1 MGRIHY
7 CAEPSNPSKSC
18 KARGS
23 DLRVHFKNTRE
34 TAQAIKHMT
43 LNRAVRF
50 LKNVIEKK
58 EIVPFRRFNGGV
70 GRKAQVKNWRHT
82 QGRWPVKSANF
93 LLQLLRNAESNAEY
107 RGLDTDHLTIDHIVV
122 QQASKMRR
130 RTYRAHGR
138 INPYMSSPCHIEVIL
153 TERDDVVTKPTEEET
168 FSKKKKES
176 KKKQKRQL
184 AREKLSEVEKERHEL
199 AQSNDA
205 LKSGILELKLKE
217 TTAMVS
223 EKYAMEKM
231 EWSSEQVRHLKKEL
245 ASMEGKHYETTKSL
259 KEEIEALKEE
269 LQLKELQVESLQSLQ
284 SAQRQETAELRAQ
297 LEKNSSCQVQDEK
310 ELRCAIKREYSQQ
323 IAKLIQPAI
332 SSLKEDILSIVV
344 ILNEM
349 SCCVSVMREEKAK
362 VDELIKEKMC
372 NTNNY
377 FAHLVLRH
385 SGEIKKKERLI
396 ERLKMENAS
405 LLSEVE
411 AKTRVSLTNEQIIE
425 LVPNVSGLISSLDPY
440 VSLSQFFEKYL
451 QLAAEKKEVSVK
463 VRFLENQLKNLLELV
478 AEWQPKIERQTN
490 RLEEMKLAYARSS
503 ALVEQL
509 KHELA
514 NLPYEYDVKIMELN
528 STKAKLE
535 DCIQENTDL
544 KIVVSNFLKE
554 DARNS
559 CSTEEIDFEPYSNVE
574 ELIKQNHRLMN
585 MLRLAY
591 KERKEAVN
599 LAVEVQCGEVK
610 RSLEDQSQQL
620 KLEKEINAK
629 LGTVIRRLRDD
640 LQRSQAQVHDLVAVA
655 NVRSQLDKASACV
668 VEFEDE
674 SNSTVQA
681 LRQQVQLLTVELEQ
695 LRKSSVLEKQQHADV
710 DAQQMERRT
719 MPPVEVQVGLE
730 RARRLGAE
738 AIADAVQWR
747 EKRMMSELMDV
758 RRRWA
763 KDVRRGMWKD
773 EKARRMRSRVR
784 RLKAECRAAHSRLR
798 LLAEADAL
806 RDRMEVSRVNASAA
820 SLTELTGALRKAL
833 LERDRLRLRE
843 YGLKREMKDA
853 IQENQWRQE
862 AEKLASQHEV
872 TRRFIREMSEK
883 LLNTKR
889 RNEELC
895 KQLDAVEE
903 SKLRCQQLEAE
914 LINLRAEFKRRNEIM
929 EQEKQQEQQEQQ
941 QQEQEQQR
949 QDKEQE
955 NTDLPANVRKLQ
967 QTALRLKQQLSAKE
981 IEIEQTSQA
990 LEQAGREVHVMLCHM
1005 GVNDSDVSSTGQTTV
1020 QQLAVALTKLR
1031 ERMLHRHGSESVPAS
1046 TPTDRSSAEIPTV
1059 PTSAGPLAV
1068 GRAAPVQLVCA
1079 LPTVRQVVTPKPP
1092 PTVASIRPLDPRTDH
1107 AISDPTEQAD
1117 VEQQRSP
1124 ANSHTQL
1131 LATCRAEI
1139 SVGTNTSSTSS
1150 TSVSS
1155 STVDNG
1161 ADGAGTVPTH
1171 GIGSPCSPSSLV
1183 TTTAD
1188 DEFQPAVKRV
1198 QLNVMMTQC
1207 QAVGS
1212 SFEEIIQPLVEQSAD
1227 DIAEEP
1233 QSTISQIDDL
1243 QSVEN
1248 SSTANISMESTKDNS
1263 DSSVANEKSPSLNVQ
1278 LGNSEANEPAVSGTA
1293 DPQIQPT
1300 DKPNRTISRQPI
1312 VWTDPASPAASQDVK
1327 QKIPQGSSCHSPIIA
1342 WSTWKGKLLNS
1353 SSPIKLLRVL
1363 GFVLFNN
1370 CCCCVEL
1377 LIPLAI
1383 PASNCLQPWRSQLVQ
1398 SPVLRYDCARN

>member
-107 RGLDTDHLTIDHIVV
+107 RGLDTDHLIIDHIVV

-153 TERDDVVTKPTEEET
+153 TEKEDVVTKPTEEET

-184 AREKLSEVEKERHEL
+184 AREYEMELEKEDEIQRLLEKLSEVEKERHEL

-217 TTAMVS
+217 TSAMVS

-231 EWSSEQVRHLKKEL
+231 EWSSEQVRLLKKEL
-245 ASMEGKHYETTKSL
+245 ASMEAKHYETTKSL

-269 LQLKELQVESLQSLQ
+269 LHLKELQAESLQSLQ
-284 SAQRQETAELRAQ
+284 SAHRQETAELRAQ
-297 LEKNSSCQVQDEK
+297 LEKSSSNHVQDET
-310 ELRCAIKREYSQQ
+310 ELKCAIKREYSQQ
-323 IAKLIQPAI
+323 IVKLIQPAI
-332 SSLKEDILSIVV
+332 SSFKEDILSLVV
-344 ILNEM
+344 VLNEM

-362 VDELIKEKMC
+362 MDELIKKKVC
-372 NTNNY
+372 NTNHY
-377 FAHLVLRH
+377 FEQLVSRH
-385 SGEIKKKERLI
+385 SGEIKKKERII
-396 ERLKMENAS
+396 ERLKLENAS

-411 AKTRVSLTNEQIIE
+411 AKSRVSLTNEQIIE

-440 VSLSQFFEKYL
+440 VSVSQFFEKYL
-451 QLAAEKKEVSVK
+451 QLAAEKKEISVK

-478 AEWQPKIERQTN
+478 AEWQPKIERQAN

-535 DCIQENTDL
+535 DCIQENNDL

-559 CSTEEIDFEPYSNVE
+559 SSNKEIGFEPYCNVE

-610 RSLEDQSQQL
+610 RSLADQSQQL
-620 KLEKEINAK
+620 KLEKEINTK

-640 LQRSQAQVHDLVAVA
+640 LQRSQGQVRDLVAVA

-681 LRQQVQLLTVELEQ
+681 LRQQVQLLNVELEQ
-695 LRKSSVLEKQQHADV
+695 LRKSSVLEKQQHV
-710 DAQQMERRT
+710 HDAQRSERGT
-719 MPPVEVQVGLE
+719 MPSVEVQAGLE
-730 RARRLGAE
+730 RAKRLGAE
-738 AIADAVQWR
+738 AIADALQWR
-747 EKRMMSELMDV
+747 EKRMMSELMDL
-758 RRRWA
+758 RRRWT
-763 KDVRRGMWKD
+763 KDVRRVMWKD
-773 EKARRMRSRVR
+773 EKARRLSSRVR

-914 LINLRAEFKRRNEIM
+914 LTNLRAEFKRRNEMI
-929 EQEKQQEQQEQQ
+929 EQEKQKQPQHQQLEQEQQ
-941 QQEQEQQR
+941 QEHEQQR
-949 QDKEQE
+949 QDKGQE
-955 NTDLPANVRKLQ
+955 IPDLPANVRKLQ

-981 IEIEQTSQA
+981 VEIEQTSQA
-990 LEQAGREVHVMLCHM
+990 LEQAGREVTAMLCHM

-1020 QQLAVALTKLR
+1020 QQLAVALAKLR
-1031 ERMLHRHGSESVPAS
+1031 TVLHRHGSESLPAS
-1046 TPTDRSSAEIPTV
+1046 ASTERSSTEMPTV
-1059 PTSAGPLAV
+1059 PTSSGPLTV

-1107 AISDPTEQAD
+1107 AISDPGEQAD

-1124 ANSHTQL
+1124 ANSHSQVV
-1131 LATCRAEI
+1131 ATCRAEI

-1161 ADGAGTVPTH
+1161 ADGAGTVSAH

-1188 DEFQPAVKRV
+1188 DDFQPAVKRA
-1198 QLNVMMTQC
+1198 QLNLMMTQC

-1212 SFEEIIQPLVEQSAD
+1212 SFEEVTQPLVQQSAD
-1227 DIAEEP
+1227 DVAEEP
-1233 QSTISQIDDL
+1233 QSTNSQTDYL
-1243 QSVEN
+1243 QSTEN
-1248 SSTANISMESTKDNS
+1248 NSTANISMESTKDSS
-1263 DSSVANEKSPSLNVQ
+1263 DSSGTNEKSSSLSVQ
-1278 LGNSEANEPAVSGTA
+1278 LGDSEVNEPAVSGTA
-1293 DPQIQPT
+1293 DPEKPAT

-1312 VWTDPASPAASQDVK
+1312 VWTDPASPVPSQDVK
-1327 QKIPQGSSCHSPIIA
+1327 QKISQVVFRGAVRRGQAVTRRP
-1342 WSTWKGKLLNS
+1342 
-1353 SSPIKLLRVL
+1353 LR
-1363 GFVLFNN
+1363 GRRGR
-1370 CCCCVEL
+1370 
-1377 LIPLAI
+1377 
-1383 PASNCLQPWRSQLVQ
+1383 ASF
-1398 SPVLRYDCARN
+1398 

>member
-297 LEKNSSCQVQDEK
+297 LEKNSSCQV
-310 ELRCAIKREYSQQ
+310 
-323 IAKLIQPAI
+323 PAI

-385 SGEIKKKERLI
+385 SGEIKKK
-396 ERLKMENAS
+396 
-405 LLSEVE
+405 
-411 AKTRVSLTNEQIIE
+411 VSLTNEQIIE

-463 VRFLENQLKNLLELV
+463 LV

-544 KIVVSNFLKE
+544 KIVVNQITFPFNAM
-554 DARNS
+554 D
-559 CSTEEIDFEPYSNVE
+559 EIYCQFSFSNVE

-895 KQLDAVEE
+895 KQLDA
-903 SKLRCQQLEAE
+903 
-914 LINLRAEFKRRNEIM
+914 
-929 EQEKQQEQQEQQ
+929 
-941 QQEQEQQR
+941 
-949 QDKEQE
+949 
-955 NTDLPANVRKLQ
+955 

-1383 PASNCLQPWRSQLVQ
+1383 PASNCLQPWRSQLVLFDFFFVQ

>member
-107 RGLDTDHLTIDHIVV
+107 RGLDTDHLIIDHIVV

-153 TERDDVVTKPTEEET
+153 TEKEDVVTKPTEEET

-231 EWSSEQVRHLKKEL
+231 EWSSEQIRLLKKEL

-269 LQLKELQVESLQSLQ
+269 LHLKELQAETLQSLQ
-284 SAQRQETAELRAQ
+284 SAHRQETAELRAQ
-297 LEKNSSCQVQDEK
+297 LEKSSSNHVQDETG
-310 ELRCAIKREYSQQ
+310 LRCAIKREYSQQ

-332 SSLKEDILSIVV
+332 SSLKEDILSLVV
-344 ILNEM
+344 VLNEM

-362 VDELIKEKMC
+362 VDELIKKKVC
-372 NTNNY
+372 NTNRY
-377 FAHLVLRH
+377 FEQLVSRH

-396 ERLKMENAS
+396 ERLKLENAS

-411 AKTRVSLTNEQIIE
+411 AKTRVLLTNEQIIE

-478 AEWQPKIERQTN
+478 AEWQPKIERQAN
-490 RLEEMKLAYARSS
+490 RLEEMKLAYERSS

-535 DCIQENTDL
+535 DCIQENSDL

-554 DARNS
+554 DVRNS
-559 CSTEEIDFEPYSNVE
+559 SSTEEIGFEPYCNVE

-610 RSLEDQSQQL
+610 RSLADQSRQL
-620 KLEKEINAK
+620 MLEKEINAK
-629 LGTVIRRLRDD
+629 LGAVIRRLRED

-674 SNSTVQA
+674 SSSTVQS
-681 LRQQVQLLTVELEQ
+681 LRQQVQLLNVELEQ
-695 LRKSSVLEKQQHADV
+695 LRKSSIPEKQQHVDDV
-710 DAQQMERRT
+710 QQTERGT
-719 MPPVEVQVGLE
+719 MPSVEVQAGLE
-730 RARRLGAE
+730 RAKRLGAE
-738 AIADAVQWR
+738 AIAGAVQWR
-747 EKRMMSELMDV
+747 EKRMMSELMDL

-763 KDVRRGMWKD
+763 KDVRRVMWKD
-773 EKARRMRSRVR
+773 EKVRRLSSRVR

-914 LINLRAEFKRRNEIM
+914 LTNLRAEFKRRNEMI
-929 EQEKQQEQQEQQ
+929 EQEKQKQPQQQEQQQEQQ
-941 QQEQEQQR
+941 QQQEHEQQR
-949 QDKEQE
+949 QDKGQE
-955 NTDLPANVRKLQ
+955 ITDLPANVRKLQ

-981 IEIEQTSQA
+981 VEIEQTSQA
-990 LEQAGREVHVMLCHM
+990 LEQAGREVTAMLCHM

-1020 QQLAVALTKLR
+1020 QQLAVALAKLR
-1031 ERMLHRHGSESVPAS
+1031 AVLHRHGSESLPVSAS
-1046 TPTDRSSAEIPTV
+1046 TERSSAEIPTV
-1059 PTSAGPLAV
+1059 PTSSGPLAV

-1107 AISDPTEQAD
+1107 AISDPGEQAD

-1124 ANSHTQL
+1124 ANSHTQIV
-1131 LATCRAEI
+1131 ATCRAEI

-1150 TSVSS
+1150 TSVTS

-1161 ADGAGTVPTH
+1161 ADGAGTVSAH

-1188 DEFQPAVKRV
+1188 DDFQPAVKRA

-1212 SFEEIIQPLVEQSAD
+1212 SFEEITQPLVQQSAD
-1227 DIAEEP
+1227 DVVEEP
-1233 QSTISQIDDL
+1233 QSTISQTDDL

-1248 SSTANISMESTKDNS
+1248 NSTANISMESTKNSSDNS
-1263 DSSVANEKSPSLNVQ
+1263 GTNEKSSSLNVQ
-1278 LGNSEANEPAVSGTA
+1278 LGDSEVNEPAVSGTA
-1293 DPQIQPT
+1293 DPEKQPT

-1327 QKIPQGSSCHSPIIA
+1327 QKSPQAVFRGAVRRGQTVTRRP
-1342 WSTWKGKLLNS
+1342 
-1353 SSPIKLLRVL
+1353 LR
-1363 GFVLFNN
+1363 GRRGR
-1370 CCCCVEL
+1370 
-1377 LIPLAI
+1377 
-1383 PASNCLQPWRSQLVQ
+1383 ASF
-1398 SPVLRYDCARN
+1398 

>member
-107 RGLDTDHLTIDHIVV
+107 RGLDTDHLIIDHIVV

-153 TERDDVVTKPTEEET
+153 TEKEDVVTKPTEEET

-217 TTAMVS
+217 TSAMVS

-231 EWSSEQVRHLKKEL
+231 EWSSEQVRLLKKEL
-245 ASMEGKHYETTKSL
+245 ASMEAKHYETTKSL

-269 LQLKELQVESLQSLQ
+269 LHLKELQAESLQSLQ
-284 SAQRQETAELRAQ
+284 SAHRQETAELRAQ
-297 LEKNSSCQVQDEK
+297 LEKSSSNHVQDET
-310 ELRCAIKREYSQQ
+310 ELKCAIKREYSQQ
-323 IAKLIQPAI
+323 IVKLIQPAI
-332 SSLKEDILSIVV
+332 SSFKEDILSLVV
-344 ILNEM
+344 VLNEM

-362 VDELIKEKMC
+362 MDELIKKKVC
-372 NTNNY
+372 NTNHY
-377 FAHLVLRH
+377 FEQLVSRH
-385 SGEIKKKERLI
+385 SGEIKKKERII
-396 ERLKMENAS
+396 ERLKLENAS

-411 AKTRVSLTNEQIIE
+411 AKSRVSLTNEQIIE

-440 VSLSQFFEKYL
+440 VSVSQFFEKYL
-451 QLAAEKKEVSVK
+451 QLAAEKKEISVK

-478 AEWQPKIERQTN
+478 AEWQPKIERQAN

-535 DCIQENTDL
+535 DCIQENNDL

-559 CSTEEIDFEPYSNVE
+559 SSNKEIGFEPYCNVE

-610 RSLEDQSQQL
+610 RSLADQSQQL
-620 KLEKEINAK
+620 KLEKEINTK

-640 LQRSQAQVHDLVAVA
+640 LQRSQGQVRDLVAVA

-681 LRQQVQLLTVELEQ
+681 LRQQVQLLNVELEQ
-695 LRKSSVLEKQQHADV
+695 LRKSSVLEKQQHV
-710 DAQQMERRT
+710 HDAQRSERGT
-719 MPPVEVQVGLE
+719 MPSVEVQAGLE
-730 RARRLGAE
+730 RAKRLGAE
-738 AIADAVQWR
+738 AIADALQWR
-747 EKRMMSELMDV
+747 EKRMMSELMDL
-758 RRRWA
+758 RRRWT
-763 KDVRRGMWKD
+763 KDVRRVMWKD
-773 EKARRMRSRVR
+773 EKARRLSSRVR

-914 LINLRAEFKRRNEIM
+914 LTNLRAEFKRRNEMI
-929 EQEKQQEQQEQQ
+929 EQEKQKQPQHQQLEQEQQ
-941 QQEQEQQR
+941 QEHEQQR
-949 QDKEQE
+949 QDKGQE
-955 NTDLPANVRKLQ
+955 IPDLPANVRKLQ

-981 IEIEQTSQA
+981 VEIEQTSQA
-990 LEQAGREVHVMLCHM
+990 LEQAGREVTAMLCHM

-1020 QQLAVALTKLR
+1020 QQLAVALAKLR
-1031 ERMLHRHGSESVPAS
+1031 TVLHRHGSESLPAS
-1046 TPTDRSSAEIPTV
+1046 ASTERSSTEMPTV
-1059 PTSAGPLAV
+1059 PTSSGPLTV

-1107 AISDPTEQAD
+1107 AISDPGEQAD

-1124 ANSHTQL
+1124 ANSHSQVV
-1131 LATCRAEI
+1131 ATCRAEI

-1161 ADGAGTVPTH
+1161 ADGAGTVSAH

-1188 DEFQPAVKRV
+1188 DDFQPAVKRA
-1198 QLNVMMTQC
+1198 QLNLMMTQC

-1212 SFEEIIQPLVEQSAD
+1212 SFEEVTQPLVQQSAD
-1227 DIAEEP
+1227 DVAEEP
-1233 QSTISQIDDL
+1233 QSTNSQTDYL
-1243 QSVEN
+1243 QSTEN
-1248 SSTANISMESTKDNS
+1248 NSTANANISMESTKDSS
-1263 DSSVANEKSPSLNVQ
+1263 DSSGTNEKSSSLSVQ
-1278 LGNSEANEPAVSGTA
+1278 LGDSEVNEPAVSGTA
-1293 DPQIQPT
+1293 DPEKPAT

-1312 VWTDPASPAASQDVK
+1312 VWTDPASPVPSQDVK
-1327 QKIPQGSSCHSPIIA
+1327 QKISQVVFRGAVRRGQAVTRRP
-1342 WSTWKGKLLNS
+1342 
-1353 SSPIKLLRVL
+1353 LR
-1363 GFVLFNN
+1363 GRRGR
-1370 CCCCVEL
+1370 
-1377 LIPLAI
+1377 
-1383 PASNCLQPWRSQLVQ
+1383 ASF
-1398 SPVLRYDCARN
+1398 

>member
-107 RGLDTDHLTIDHIVV
+107 RGLDTDHLIIDHIVV

-153 TERDDVVTKPTEEET
+153 TEKEDVVTKPTEEET

-184 AREKLSEVEKERHEL
+184 AREYEMELEKEDEIQRLLEKLSEVEKERHEL

-217 TTAMVS
+217 TSAMVS

-231 EWSSEQVRHLKKEL
+231 EWSSEQVRLLKKEL
-245 ASMEGKHYETTKSL
+245 ASMEAKHYETTKSL

-269 LQLKELQVESLQSLQ
+269 LHLKELQAESLQSLQ
-284 SAQRQETAELRAQ
+284 SAHRQETAELRAQ
-297 LEKNSSCQVQDEK
+297 LEKSSSNHVQDET
-310 ELRCAIKREYSQQ
+310 ELKCAIKREYSQQ
-323 IAKLIQPAI
+323 IVKLIQPAI
-332 SSLKEDILSIVV
+332 SSFKEDILSLVV
-344 ILNEM
+344 VLNEM

-362 VDELIKEKMC
+362 MDELIKKKVC
-372 NTNNY
+372 NTNHY
-377 FAHLVLRH
+377 FEQLVSRH
-385 SGEIKKKERLI
+385 SGEIKKKERLK
-396 ERLKMENAS
+396 LENAS

-411 AKTRVSLTNEQIIE
+411 AKSRVSLTNEQIIE

-440 VSLSQFFEKYL
+440 VSVSQFFEKYL
-451 QLAAEKKEVSVK
+451 QLAAEKKEISVK

-478 AEWQPKIERQTN
+478 AEWQPKIERQAN

-535 DCIQENTDL
+535 DCIQENNDL

-559 CSTEEIDFEPYSNVE
+559 SSNKEIGFEPYCNVE

-610 RSLEDQSQQL
+610 RSLADQSQQL
-620 KLEKEINAK
+620 KLEKEINTK

-640 LQRSQAQVHDLVAVA
+640 LQRSQGQVRDLVAVA

-681 LRQQVQLLTVELEQ
+681 LRQQVQLLNVELEQ
-695 LRKSSVLEKQQHADV
+695 LRKSSVLEKQQHV
-710 DAQQMERRT
+710 HDAQRSERGT
-719 MPPVEVQVGLE
+719 MPSVEVQAGLE
-730 RARRLGAE
+730 RAKRLGAE
-738 AIADAVQWR
+738 AIADALQWR
-747 EKRMMSELMDV
+747 EKRMMSELMDL
-758 RRRWA
+758 RRRWT
-763 KDVRRGMWKD
+763 KDVRRVMWKD
-773 EKARRMRSRVR
+773 EKARRLSSRVR

-914 LINLRAEFKRRNEIM
+914 LTNLRAEFKRRNEMI
-929 EQEKQQEQQEQQ
+929 EQEKQKQPQHQQLEQEQQ
-941 QQEQEQQR
+941 QEHEQQR
-949 QDKEQE
+949 QDKGQE
-955 NTDLPANVRKLQ
+955 IPDLPANVRKLQ

-981 IEIEQTSQA
+981 VEIEQTSQA
-990 LEQAGREVHVMLCHM
+990 LEQAGREVTAMLCHM

-1020 QQLAVALTKLR
+1020 QQLAVALAKLR
-1031 ERMLHRHGSESVPAS
+1031 TVLHRHGSESLPAS
-1046 TPTDRSSAEIPTV
+1046 ASTERSSTEMPTV
-1059 PTSAGPLAV
+1059 PTSSGPLTV

-1107 AISDPTEQAD
+1107 AISDPGEQAD

-1124 ANSHTQL
+1124 ANSHSQVV
-1131 LATCRAEI
+1131 ATCRAEI

-1161 ADGAGTVPTH
+1161 ADGAGTVSAH

-1188 DEFQPAVKRV
+1188 DDFQPAVKRA
-1198 QLNVMMTQC
+1198 QLNLMMTQC

-1212 SFEEIIQPLVEQSAD
+1212 SFEEVTQPLVQQSAD
-1227 DIAEEP
+1227 DVAEEP
-1233 QSTISQIDDL
+1233 QSTNSQTDYL
-1243 QSVEN
+1243 QSTEN
-1248 SSTANISMESTKDNS
+1248 NSTANISMESTKDSS
-1263 DSSVANEKSPSLNVQ
+1263 DSSGTNEKSSSLSVQ
-1278 LGNSEANEPAVSGTA
+1278 LGDSEVNEPAVSGTA
-1293 DPQIQPT
+1293 DPEKPAT

-1312 VWTDPASPAASQDVK
+1312 VWTDPASPVPSQDVK
-1327 QKIPQGSSCHSPIIA
+1327 QKISQVVFRGAVRRGQAVTRRP
-1342 WSTWKGKLLNS
+1342 
-1353 SSPIKLLRVL
+1353 LR
-1363 GFVLFNN
+1363 GRRGR
-1370 CCCCVEL
+1370 
-1377 LIPLAI
+1377 
-1383 PASNCLQPWRSQLVQ
+1383 ASF
-1398 SPVLRYDCARN
+1398 

>member
-297 LEKNSSCQVQDEK
+297 LEKSSSCQV
-310 ELRCAIKREYSQQ
+310 
-323 IAKLIQPAI
+323 PAI
-332 SSLKEDILSIVV
+332 SSLKEDILSLVV
-344 ILNEM
+344 VLNEM

-362 VDELIKEKMC
+362 VDELIKESDIFFILLYKYVYTLVDLFKYLEMC

-377 FAHLVLRH
+377 FEQLVLRH
-385 SGEIKKKERLI
+385 SGEIKKK
-396 ERLKMENAS
+396 
-405 LLSEVE
+405 
-411 AKTRVSLTNEQIIE
+411 VSLTNEQIIE

-463 VRFLENQLKNLLELV
+463 LA

-544 KIVVSNFLKE
+544 KIVVNKITFPFNAMDERFCQFSF
-554 DARNS
+554 S
-559 CSTEEIDFEPYSNVE
+559 SVE

-719 MPPVEVQVGLE
+719 MPPVEVQAGLE

-738 AIADAVQWR
+738 AIAGAVQWR
-747 EKRMMSELMDV
+747 EKRMMSELMDI

-773 EKARRMRSRVR
+773 EKARRLRSRVR

-895 KQLDAVEE
+895 KQLDA
-903 SKLRCQQLEAE
+903 
-914 LINLRAEFKRRNEIM
+914 
-929 EQEKQQEQQEQQ
+929 
-941 QQEQEQQR
+941 
-949 QDKEQE
+949 
-955 NTDLPANVRKLQ
+955 

-1188 DEFQPAVKRV
+1188 DEFQPAVKRA
-1198 QLNVMMTQC
+1198 QLNAMMTQC

-1248 SSTANISMESTKDNS
+1248 SSSANISMESTKDNS
-1263 DSSVANEKSPSLNVQ
+1263 DSSVTNEKSPSLNVQ
-1278 LGNSEANEPAVSGTA
+1278 LGSSEASEPAVSGTA

-1327 QKIPQGSSCHSPIIA
+1327 QKIPQVAFRGAVRRGQVVTRRS
-1342 WSTWKGKLLNS
+1342 
-1353 SSPIKLLRVL
+1353 LR
-1363 GFVLFNN
+1363 GRRGRANF
-1370 CCCCVEL
+1370 
-1377 LIPLAI
+1377 
-1383 PASNCLQPWRSQLVQ
+1383 
-1398 SPVLRYDCARN
+1398 

>member
-7 CAEPSNPSKSC
+7 CAEPNNPSKSC

-297 LEKNSSCQVQDEK
+297 LEKSSSCQV
-310 ELRCAIKREYSQQ
+310 
-323 IAKLIQPAI
+323 PAI

-362 VDELIKEKMC
+362 VDELMKEKMC

-377 FAHLVLRH
+377 FAQLVLRH
-385 SGEIKKKERLI
+385 SGEIKKK
-396 ERLKMENAS
+396 
-405 LLSEVE
+405 
-411 AKTRVSLTNEQIIE
+411 VSLTNEQIIE

-463 VRFLENQLKNLLELV
+463 LV

-544 KIVVSNFLKE
+544 KIVVN
-554 DARNS
+554 
-559 CSTEEIDFEPYSNVE
+559 EITFPFNAMDEIYCQFSFSNVE

-629 LGTVIRRLRDD
+629 LGAVIRRLRDD

-806 RDRMEVSRVNASAA
+806 RDRMEVSRINASAA

-895 KQLDAVEE
+895 KQLDA
-903 SKLRCQQLEAE
+903 
-914 LINLRAEFKRRNEIM
+914 
-929 EQEKQQEQQEQQ
+929 
-941 QQEQEQQR
+941 
-949 QDKEQE
+949 
-955 NTDLPANVRKLQ
+955 

-1046 TPTDRSSAEIPTV
+1046 TPTDRSSAEIPTA

-1161 ADGAGTVPTH
+1161 AYGAGTVPTH
-1171 GIGSPCSPSSLV
+1171 DIGSPCSPSSLV

-1188 DEFQPAVKRV
+1188 DEFQPAVKRA

-1312 VWTDPASPAASQDVK
+1312 VWTDPASPSASQDVK

-1363 GFVLFNN
+1363 DFVLFNN

-1383 PASNCLQPWRSQLVQ
+1383 PASNCLQPWRSQLVLFDFFFVILAK
-1398 SPVLRYDCARN
+1398 PFFRFCRRNHFSIISEKFIFNLKLE

>member
-297 LEKNSSCQVQDEK
+297 LEKSSSCQV
-310 ELRCAIKREYSQQ
+310 
-323 IAKLIQPAI
+323 PAI
-332 SSLKEDILSIVV
+332 SSFKEDILSLVIV
-344 ILNEM
+344 LNEM

-372 NTNNY
+372 NINNY
-377 FAHLVLRH
+377 FEQLVLRH
-385 SGEIKKKERLI
+385 SGEIKKKERFI

-544 KIVVSNFLKE
+544 KIVVSNFLKG

-559 CSTEEIDFEPYSNVE
+559 RSTEEIDFEPYSNVE

-629 LGTVIRRLRDD
+629 LGAVIRRLRDD

-695 LRKSSVLEKQQHADV
+695 LRKSSVPEKQQHADV

-719 MPPVEVQVGLE
+719 MPPVEVQAGLE

-738 AIADAVQWR
+738 AIAGAVQWR
-747 EKRMMSELMDV
+747 EKRMMSELMDI

-773 EKARRMRSRVR
+773 EKARRLRSRVR

-1188 DEFQPAVKRV
+1188 DEFQPAVKRA

-1227 DIAEEP
+1227 DISEEP

-1263 DSSVANEKSPSLNVQ
+1263 DSSVTNEKSPSLNVQ
-1278 LGNSEANEPAVSGTA
+1278 LGSSEANEPAVSGTA

-1327 QKIPQGSSCHSPIIA
+1327 QKIPQCVGVKLSLADHCVVDVEGQTFKFKLTHKIA
-1342 WSTWKGKLLNS
+1342 S
-1353 SSPIKLLRVL
+1353 L

-1370 CCCCVEL
+1370 CCCCAEL
-1377 LIPLAI
+1377 LIPIAI
-1383 PASNCLQPWRSQLVQ
+1383 PASNCMQPWRSQLVLFDFFLVQ

>member
-107 RGLDTDHLTIDHIVV
+107 RGLDTDHLIIDHIVV

-153 TERDDVVTKPTEEET
+153 TEKEDVVTKPTEEET

-217 TTAMVS
+217 TSAMVS

-231 EWSSEQVRHLKKEL
+231 EWSSEQVRLLKKEL
-245 ASMEGKHYETTKSL
+245 ASMEAKHYETTKSL

-269 LQLKELQVESLQSLQ
+269 LHLKELQAESLQSLQ
-284 SAQRQETAELRAQ
+284 SAHRQETAELRAQ
-297 LEKNSSCQVQDEK
+297 LEKSSSNHV
-310 ELRCAIKREYSQQ
+310 
-323 IAKLIQPAI
+323 PAI
-332 SSLKEDILSIVV
+332 SSFKEDILSLVV
-344 ILNEM
+344 VLNEM

-362 VDELIKEKMC
+362 MDELIKKKVC
-372 NTNNY
+372 NTNHY
-377 FAHLVLRH
+377 FEQLVSRH
-385 SGEIKKKERLI
+385 SGEIKKKERII
-396 ERLKMENAS
+396 ERLKLENAS

-411 AKTRVSLTNEQIIE
+411 AKSRVSLTNEQIIE

-440 VSLSQFFEKYL
+440 VSVSQFFEKYL
-451 QLAAEKKEVSVK
+451 QLAAEKKEISVK

-478 AEWQPKIERQTN
+478 AEWQPKIERQAN

-535 DCIQENTDL
+535 DCIQENNDL

-559 CSTEEIDFEPYSNVE
+559 SSNKEIGFEPYCNVE

-610 RSLEDQSQQL
+610 RSLADQSQQL
-620 KLEKEINAK
+620 KLEKEINTK

-640 LQRSQAQVHDLVAVA
+640 LQRSQGQVRDLVAVA

-681 LRQQVQLLTVELEQ
+681 LRQQVQLLNVELEQ
-695 LRKSSVLEKQQHADV
+695 LRKSSVLEKQQHV
-710 DAQQMERRT
+710 HDAQRSERGT
-719 MPPVEVQVGLE
+719 MPSVEVQAGLE
-730 RARRLGAE
+730 RAKRLGAE
-738 AIADAVQWR
+738 AIADALQWR
-747 EKRMMSELMDV
+747 EKRMMSELMDL
-758 RRRWA
+758 RRRWT
-763 KDVRRGMWKD
+763 KDVRRVMWKD
-773 EKARRMRSRVR
+773 EKARRLSSRVR

-914 LINLRAEFKRRNEIM
+914 LTNLRAEFKRRNEMI
-929 EQEKQQEQQEQQ
+929 EQEKQKQPQHQQLEQEQQ
-941 QQEQEQQR
+941 QEHEQQR
-949 QDKEQE
+949 QDKGQE
-955 NTDLPANVRKLQ
+955 IPDLPANVRKLQ

-981 IEIEQTSQA
+981 VEIEQTSQA
-990 LEQAGREVHVMLCHM
+990 LEQAGREVTAMLCHM

-1020 QQLAVALTKLR
+1020 QQLAVALAKLR
-1031 ERMLHRHGSESVPAS
+1031 TVLHRHGSESLPAS
-1046 TPTDRSSAEIPTV
+1046 ASTERSSTEMPTV
-1059 PTSAGPLAV
+1059 PTSSGPLTV

-1107 AISDPTEQAD
+1107 AISDPGEQAD

-1124 ANSHTQL
+1124 ANSHSQVV
-1131 LATCRAEI
+1131 ATCRAEI

-1161 ADGAGTVPTH
+1161 ADGAGTVSAH

-1188 DEFQPAVKRV
+1188 DDFQPAVKRA
-1198 QLNVMMTQC
+1198 QLNLMMTQC

-1212 SFEEIIQPLVEQSAD
+1212 SFEEVTQPLVQQSAD
-1227 DIAEEP
+1227 DVAEEP
-1233 QSTISQIDDL
+1233 QSTNSQTDYL
-1243 QSVEN
+1243 QSTEN
-1248 SSTANISMESTKDNS
+1248 NSTANANISMESTKDSS
-1263 DSSVANEKSPSLNVQ
+1263 DSSGTNEKSSSLSVQ
-1278 LGNSEANEPAVSGTA
+1278 LGDSEVNEPAVSGTA
-1293 DPQIQPT
+1293 DPEKPAT

-1312 VWTDPASPAASQDVK
+1312 VWTDPASPVPSQDVK
-1327 QKIPQGSSCHSPIIA
+1327 QKISQVVFRGAVRRGQAVTRRP
-1342 WSTWKGKLLNS
+1342 
-1353 SSPIKLLRVL
+1353 LR
-1363 GFVLFNN
+1363 GRRGR
-1370 CCCCVEL
+1370 
-1377 LIPLAI
+1377 
-1383 PASNCLQPWRSQLVQ
+1383 ASF
-1398 SPVLRYDCARN
+1398 

>member
-1 MGRIHY
+1 MVTEQNTTAIVLRLRHHIRFLSCIMGRIHY

-107 RGLDTDHLTIDHIVV
+107 RGLDTDHLIIDHIVV

-153 TERDDVVTKPTEEET
+153 TEKEDVVTKPTEEET

-217 TTAMVS
+217 TSAMVS

-231 EWSSEQVRHLKKEL
+231 EWSSEQVRLLKKEL
-245 ASMEGKHYETTKSL
+245 ASMEAKHYETTKSL

-269 LQLKELQVESLQSLQ
+269 LHLKELQAESLQSLQ
-284 SAQRQETAELRAQ
+284 SAHRQETAELRAQ
-297 LEKNSSCQVQDEK
+297 LEKSSSNHVQDET
-310 ELRCAIKREYSQQ
+310 ELKCAIKREYSQQ
-323 IAKLIQPAI
+323 IVKLIQPAI
-332 SSLKEDILSIVV
+332 SSFKEDILSLVV
-344 ILNEM
+344 VLNEM

-362 VDELIKEKMC
+362 MDELIKKKVC
-372 NTNNY
+372 NTNHY
-377 FAHLVLRH
+377 FEQLVSRH
-385 SGEIKKKERLI
+385 SGEIKKKERII
-396 ERLKMENAS
+396 ERLKLENAS

-411 AKTRVSLTNEQIIE
+411 AKSRVSLTNEQIIE

-440 VSLSQFFEKYL
+440 VSVSQFFEKYL
-451 QLAAEKKEVSVK
+451 QLAAEKKEISVK

-478 AEWQPKIERQTN
+478 AEWQPKIERQAN

-535 DCIQENTDL
+535 DCIQENNDL

-559 CSTEEIDFEPYSNVE
+559 SSNKEIE

-610 RSLEDQSQQL
+610 RSLADQSQQL
-620 KLEKEINAK
+620 KLEKEINTK

-640 LQRSQAQVHDLVAVA
+640 LQRSQGQVRDLVAVA

-681 LRQQVQLLTVELEQ
+681 LRQQVQLLNVELEQ
-695 LRKSSVLEKQQHADV
+695 LRKSSVLEKQQHV
-710 DAQQMERRT
+710 HDAQRSERGT
-719 MPPVEVQVGLE
+719 MPSVEVQAGLE
-730 RARRLGAE
+730 RAKRLGAE
-738 AIADAVQWR
+738 AIADALQWR
-747 EKRMMSELMDV
+747 EKRMMSELMDL
-758 RRRWA
+758 RRRWT
-763 KDVRRGMWKD
+763 KDVRRVMWKD
-773 EKARRMRSRVR
+773 EKARRLSSRVR

-914 LINLRAEFKRRNEIM
+914 LTNLRAEFKRRNEMI
-929 EQEKQQEQQEQQ
+929 EQEKQKQPQHQQLEQEQQ
-941 QQEQEQQR
+941 QEHEQQR
-949 QDKEQE
+949 QDKGQE
-955 NTDLPANVRKLQ
+955 IPDLPANVRKLQ

-981 IEIEQTSQA
+981 VEIEQTSQA
-990 LEQAGREVHVMLCHM
+990 LEQAGREVTAMLCHM

-1020 QQLAVALTKLR
+1020 QQLAVALAKLR
-1031 ERMLHRHGSESVPAS
+1031 TVLHRHGSESLPAS
-1046 TPTDRSSAEIPTV
+1046 ASTERSSTEMPTV
-1059 PTSAGPLAV
+1059 PTSSGPLTV

-1107 AISDPTEQAD
+1107 AISDPGEQAD

-1124 ANSHTQL
+1124 ANSHSQVV
-1131 LATCRAEI
+1131 ATCRAEI

-1161 ADGAGTVPTH
+1161 ADGAGTVSAH

-1188 DEFQPAVKRV
+1188 DDFQPAVKRA
-1198 QLNVMMTQC
+1198 QLNLMMTQC

-1212 SFEEIIQPLVEQSAD
+1212 SFEEVTQPLVQQSAD
-1227 DIAEEP
+1227 DVAEEP
-1233 QSTISQIDDL
+1233 QT
-1243 QSVEN
+1243 
-1248 SSTANISMESTKDNS
+1248 MESTKDSS
-1263 DSSVANEKSPSLNVQ
+1263 DSSGTNEKSSSLSVQ
-1278 LGNSEANEPAVSGTA
+1278 LGDSEVNEPAVSGTA
-1293 DPQIQPT
+1293 DPEKPAT

-1312 VWTDPASPAASQDVK
+1312 VWTDPASPVPSQDVK
-1327 QKIPQGSSCHSPIIA
+1327 QKISQVVFRGAVRRGQAVTRRP
-1342 WSTWKGKLLNS
+1342 
-1353 SSPIKLLRVL
+1353 LR
-1363 GFVLFNN
+1363 GRRGR
-1370 CCCCVEL
+1370 
-1377 LIPLAI
+1377 
-1383 PASNCLQPWRSQLVQ
+1383 ASF
-1398 SPVLRYDCARN
+1398 